1 MKFFEITS
9 VFVSELKSSG
19 LIFTLLFIKQKKASV
34 RTAANSRIEKIRNRM
49 EYLSIKSFAENLKS
63 ERMFVRR
70 IVRESR
76 KINMFSVE
84 SCHTR
89 MFKIE
94 MMKATGDSITAA
106 SIFEFFVKKIL
117 AIQTDSRK
125 ITKICEIK
133 HECITVF

>member
-1 MKFFEITS
+1 
-9 VFVSELKSSG
+9 
-19 LIFTLLFIKQKKASV
+19 
-34 RTAANSRIEKIRNRM
+34 M

-84 SCHTR
+84 ICHTR

-94 MMKATGDSITAA
+94 MMKAAGDSITAA

-133 HECITVF
+133 HECITIF